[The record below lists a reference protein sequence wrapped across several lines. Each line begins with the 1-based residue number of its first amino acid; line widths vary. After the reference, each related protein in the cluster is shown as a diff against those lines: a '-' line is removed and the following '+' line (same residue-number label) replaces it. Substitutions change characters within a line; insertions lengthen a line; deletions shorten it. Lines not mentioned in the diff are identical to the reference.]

1 MQIDRLGPNC
11 SLQERTPW
19 HLQSFERFLCKH
31 LMNFDFRS
39 PSQNIHAR
47 HAPCKGYLKRAS
59 GRGDSKAKFMIAWH
73 LDEYES
79 MPAAGRANICPELA
93 AVNVIPVQ
101 FIVDSPLPFPVK
113 QNTRPTSM
121 KAALNHEE
129 PWTPFLSR
137 AAAQTKAAEPP
148 PRPASTSLPPP
159 ATFADLMREP
169 EKFAAA
175 LLAAKREND
184 MFAASRLSL
193 DQRAAKK
200 TARPAQARVFPAGT
214 VPEGADGINRNGK
227 TRPTGASRT
236 ELTDVE
242 FSIEAPAAESV
253 RLAADFT
260 DWEKCALD
268 MLKAPDGT
276 WLTSVPL
283 SPGSY
288 AYRFIVDGEWRDD
301 PRAAAS
307 SPNPF
312 GTVNAVKNVA

>member
-1 MQIDRLGPNC
+1 MC
-11 SLQERTPW
+11 
-19 HLQSFERFLCKH
+19 
-31 LMNFDFRS
+31 
-39 PSQNIHAR
+39 AR
-47 HAPCKGYLKRAS
+47 R
-59 GRGDSKAKFMIAWH
+59 RGDSKAKIGMIAMY
-73 LDEYES
+73 LNPTEK
-79 MPAAGRANICPELA
+79 AAVGRANSHLGMA
-93 AVNVIPVQ
+93 AANVIHIRFV
-101 FIVDSPLPFPVK
+101 VDSPLHFPVK
-113 QNTRPTSM
+113 HNHRPTSM
-121 KAALNHEE
+121 KAVLYQEN
-129 PWTPFLSR
+129 PSI
-137 AAAQTKAAEPP
+137 
-148 PRPASTSLPPP
+148 SSLPEVSPRGETRGPQAP
-159 ATFADLMREP
+159 ALPLPAPTPFADLVLDP

-184 MFAASRLSL
+184 AFAASRRSPQQPAVKRLGGESGRSRGGLAANPAANGGERPGRALS
-193 DQRAAKK
+193 A
-200 TARPAQARVFPAGT
+200 
-214 VPEGADGINRNGK
+214 NGMGPNGN
-227 TRPTGASRT
+227 THRGGASRT

-312 GTVNAVKNVA
+312 GTINAVKNVA